1 MYTNAIAMN
10 YLHDSR
16 VKTTMWGIFTAVS
29 LVPLNQSGLWTHYGS
44 FKTQTLV
51 PPPLSLPAENI
62 CLLRR
67 PLRCGPLGSAQLR
80 PRLPRQRQSA
90 SLYASTKTEFIH
102 SFERTKLRSTLGLW
116 QPHSPPVWK
125 TPIVPT
131 LCVRLSESCSPCSVS
146 PFVTISRKPLCG
158 SDLCVSTYVTS
169 NELLHSCL
177 LRCLH
182 PPLECKLC
190 QERDVVC
197 LCHQRTERAKIFF
210 LMLGLLVVNMFLC
223 EKPGK
228 LLCSL
233 QYCTIIRGSPA
244 QHKVFAH

>member
-80 PRLPRQRQSA
+80 PRLPRQRRSA
-90 SLYASTKTEFIH
+90 SLHASTKTEFIH

-116 QPHSPPVWK
+116 QPHYPPPERLPLSP
-125 TPIVPT
+125 
-131 LCVRLSESCSPCSVS
+131 LCVCVCLSPAHPVVSAHLLPSP
-146 PFVTISRKPLCG
+146 G
-158 SDLCVSTYVTS
+158 SLCVGQT
-169 NELLHSCL
+169 C
-177 LRCLH
+177 
-182 PPLECKLC
+182 
-190 QERDVVC
+190 VC
-197 LCHQRTERAKIFF
+197 PH
-210 LMLGLLVVNMFLC
+210 M
-223 EKPGK
+223 
-228 LLCSL
+228 
-233 QYCTIIRGSPA
+233 
-244 QHKVFAH
+244 